1 MTLWRGLWQ
10 LFMEYWELALL
21 VLTWLAISVVALR
34 RRSDWK
40 LQRFSE
46 QVNFSL
52 NELERTPDGQVRFAE
67 PPGYLVGQFIA
78 RLEDR
83 GFQKYLWTPERS
95 LPALAEHLEQIQRF
109 DEQLKQAL
117 ELPSLYNESLGTV
130 SDRYLYDRVRGREI
144 PGELKRYR

>member
-1 MTLWRGLWQ
+1 MLPSLPPQLSFDQLLDRLRAAGFEVSPQQTHLARVQKGLC
-10 LFMEYWELALL
+10 AA
-21 VLTWLAISVVALR
+21 V
-34 RRSDWK
+34 
-40 LQRFSE
+40 
-46 QVNFSL
+46 
-52 NELERTPDGQVRFAE
+52 LERTPDSQIRFAE

-95 LPALAEHLEQIQRF
+95 VPALAEHLAQIQSF